1 MSENANKNNAVNIAI
16 QYLERAYNIQ
26 KNSIYTEHI
35 PYMIN
40 NKLYLYSKDKNSTTT
55 KEYEYDNKPEENG
68 QYSLSKSIVDRY
80 KRQLRPHLQV
90 CREFSSYFFNEKID
104 FKLADAED
112 DKEKA
117 ILETEYLKKHY
128 NDKDLWKRLE
138 NEMVDVFGVGAVGI
152 VSSYDEVWG
161 IQNSF
166 YDAYCILP
174 LTIIDNQIKEVAFIG
189 TDVIDNQKTRISLHR
204 INWTTDTFLTDEP
217 IPQVLTT
224 KKENGYIIDTITLD
238 QSGNMIEAESLLN
251 RISPVRLFV
260 IFKPFNRKSYEY
272 ANCFGVPIYE
282 DSKDICQG
290 IDNIYDA
297 MAKDLAISQ
306 NMLLVSKNLFT
317 DPINNKLEIPERFA
331 NGNTILLGEEN
342 ANSTDNKAMVSL
354 ENLQTKINEYSQN
367 LTEAYKML
375 SLSVGLGAETLS
387 LNKVSTPTAT
397 QVISDNGQKFNT
409 LKKHFGQ
416 IRDEICR
423 LNSAILF
430 LAYENTN
437 NKQLDYNVRITFNTS
452 DNILV
457 DDETLKEQALSQ
469 FQAGLMSAY
478 RFLKEYENLTGQDLI
493 DELERLGYDENG
505 KKTSNNDFNNLFGNM
520 NNDNDNNKDDNDNDD
535 LSTNDNK
542 SNKKNTND
550 NNKDNDLNKDNNKG
564 GKVNNE

>member
-1 MSENANKNNAVNIAI
+1 MSENVNQNNAVDIAI
-16 QYLERAYNIQ
+16 QYLERAYGINS
-26 KNSIYTEHI
+26 NSIYQKHI

-40 NKLYLYSKDKNSTTT
+40 NKQYLYSKDINSTTT
-55 KEYEYDNKPEENG
+55 KEYKYDNVKDENG
-68 QYSLSKSIVDRY
+68 QYKLDKKITTKY
-80 KRQLRPHLQV
+80 KRQLHPHLQV
-90 CREFSSYFFNEKID
+90 CKEFSSYFFNEKVD
-104 FKLADAED
+104 FKLADAEN
-112 DKEKA
+112 DKKA
-117 ILETEYLKKHY
+117 ELETAYLKKHY

-161 IQNSF
+161 IQNNF

-217 IPQVLTT
+217 IPQILTN

-238 QSGNMIEAESLLN
+238 QNGNMIEAESLLN

-260 IFKPFNRKSYEY
+260 IFKPFNRKSYDY

-282 DSKDICQG
+282 DSKDICKG
-290 IDNIYDA
+290 IDNIYNA
-297 MAKDLAISQ
+297 MARDLDISE
-306 NMLLVSKNLFT
+306 NMLLVSKILFT
-317 DPINNKLEIPERFA
+317 NPINNKLEIPERFA

-342 ANSTDNKAMVSL
+342 ANSTDNKAIVSL

-416 IRDEICR
+416 MRDEICK

-437 NKQLDYNVRITFNTS
+437 NKSLDYNIRITFNTS

-469 FQAGLMSAY
+469 FQAGLMSTY
-478 RFLKEYENLTGQDLI
+478 RFLTEYENLTGKDLI
-493 DELERLGYDENG
+493 DELARLGYDENG
-505 KKTSNNDFNNLFGNM
+505 KKVGNSDFNNLFGNM
-520 NNDNDNNKDDNDNDD
+520 NDNNDNKDNDNKDNKKNINDND
-535 LSTNDNK
+535 
-542 SNKKNTND
+542 
-550 NNKDNDLNKDNNKG
+550 DLNKDNNDNKY